1 MRTVKGCTVS
11 EFIYSHHEIVEGKHP
26 GEDLPTTHGKER
38 DVSSLKVYLKD
49 EVNNLEV
56 VLHYAVF
63 HKLDAITR
71 SFELIN
77 NGNEEVVVERAE
89 SFSVDLPRAE
99 SDWEMVG
106 LHGDWAREG
115 RKFRRKVDW
124 GTQGYVQPL
133 LERQL
138 QSGSFMLMRANTD
151 IQVP

>member
-1 MRTVKGCTVS
+1 
-11 EFIYSHHEIVEGKHP
+11 
-26 GEDLPTTHGKER
+26 
-38 DVSSLKVYLKD
+38 
-49 EVNNLEV
+49 
-56 VLHYAVF
+56 LHYAVF

-99 SDWEMVG
+99 TDWEMIG

-124 GTQGYVQPL
+124 GTQGYVLLL

-138 QSGSFMLMRANTD
+138 QPRFFMMKRDNTD
-151 IQVP
+151 IQIPQYHGILFPLA